1 MKLFKLLKT
10 AKWWRSRHIDSWARE
25 AKFYWKLSTHYLDL
39 ANLSQQDFNFCKLSR
54 FPRDR
59 QDKIK
64 HQIWTSGF
72 LCEYGNWMICH
83 DAWWLFI
90 TLALLV
96 LLSELNWFKVIQNV
110 IPIPIIIGI
119 PFPAKGV
126 GFYICKLA
134 ESKVMTNLH
143 SDTQKVHPRILQKTQ
158 TFEFPLWKIPSRKVQ
173 NFSF

>member
-39 ANLSQQDFNFCKLSR
+39 ANLSQQDFNF
-54 FPRDR
+54 RDF
-59 QDKIK
+59 QGTDKTRSNIK
-64 HQIWTSGF
+64 FELQGF
-72 LCEYGNWMICH
+72 YVNMEIEWFVMMHDGFSLFFWYCYLNSIDSNWSIDPKCY
-83 DAWWLFI
+83 
-90 TLALLV
+90 
-96 LLSELNWFKVIQNV
+96 S
-110 IPIPIIIGI
+110 GI
-119 PFPAKGV
+119 PFTTKGV

-158 TFEFPLWKIPSRKVQ
+158 TFEFPLWKMPSRKVQ

>member
-1 MKLFKLLKT
+1 MKT

-90 TLALLV
+90 ILALLV
-96 LLSELNWFKVIQNV
+96 LLSELNWFKLINWSKMLFRNSLHHQRSWVLYLQACRKQSYDQFTFWY
-110 IPIPIIIGI
+110 P
-119 PFPAKGV
+119 
-126 GFYICKLA
+126 
-134 ESKVMTNLH
+134 ESA
-143 SDTQKVHPRILQKTQ
+143 S
-158 TFEFPLWKIPSRKVQ
+158 
-173 NFSF
+173 